1 MTTSGFQLLL
11 EINQHA
17 GAAMAIG
24 ISSACG
30 FAVANALQHRV
41 AGTVPPSVRRAPD
54 VLRHLT
60 MKPVWLAA
68 TLVSFVAMVLHAV
81 ALRIGSIALVQP
93 LMLVGVVLAV
103 PLRAALERKL
113 PPWRELRAVLVTVIG
128 LGVFLWCANTA
139 PSHATPRLAT
149 ALVLALSGVA
159 TAVGALR
166 ACRARFARDP
176 RLQAGL
182 LGIAAGVLF
191 GMTAGLLKLI
201 GNVMADGRSGGY
213 TLPVLFLALC
223 GLGVLGTAL
232 NQRAYQIAPI
242 SFSMPVVNV
251 VDVAIAVLFGALV
264 FHELPGHTPVGLVL
278 QLGALGCIAVG
289 LRGIA
294 HLERGAWCPE
304 RARATAG
311 SR

>member
-1 MTTSGFQLLL
+1 MSNSGFQMLFAV
-11 EINQHA
+11 EQHA
-17 GAAMAIG
+17 GIAVTIG
-24 ISSACG
+24 IASAGG
-30 FAVANALQHRV
+30 FAIANALQHRV
-41 AGTVPPSVRRAPD
+41 AGTVPPNVRRAVD

-60 MKPVWLAA
+60 TKPVWLTA

-81 ALRIGSIALVQP
+81 ALRVGSIALVQP

-128 LGVFLWCANTA
+128 LGVFLWCASLA
-139 PSHATPRLAT
+139 PSHDRPRLAT
-149 ALVLALSGVA
+149 ALALSVSGVA
-159 TAVGALR
+159 VAVGALR
-166 ACRARFARDP
+166 ACKARFAGDP
-176 RLQAGL
+176 RVQAGL
-182 LGIAAGVLF
+182 LGVAAGVLF

-201 GNVMADGRSGGY
+201 GNVMADGSAGY
-213 TLPVLFLALC
+213 ALPVLSLALC
-223 GLGVLGTAL
+223 GLGFMGTAL

-264 FHELPGHTPVGLVL
+264 FSELPGHTPVSLVL
-278 QLGALGCIAVG
+278 QLGALGCIGVG

-294 HLERGAWCPE
+294 HLERGAWPPE
-304 RARATAG
+304 RARVTAG